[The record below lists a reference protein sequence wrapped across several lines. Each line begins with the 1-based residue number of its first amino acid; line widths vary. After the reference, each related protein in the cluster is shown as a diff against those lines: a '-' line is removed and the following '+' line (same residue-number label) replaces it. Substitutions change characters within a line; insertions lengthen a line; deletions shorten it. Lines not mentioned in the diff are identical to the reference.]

1 MRNSEYRDR
10 RAIKIFQNH
19 GGQANDQEKMNVQL
33 HQEVKQTKDEEVIR
47 VLSRKVTAQLKDIA
61 VEQQRKKSDYFELRN
76 Q

>member
-1 MRNSEYRDR
+1 M
-10 RAIKIFQNH
+10 I
-19 GGQANDQEKMNVQL
+19 QEKMNVQL

-61 VEQQRKKSDYFELRN
+61 VEQQRKKSDYFATEMW